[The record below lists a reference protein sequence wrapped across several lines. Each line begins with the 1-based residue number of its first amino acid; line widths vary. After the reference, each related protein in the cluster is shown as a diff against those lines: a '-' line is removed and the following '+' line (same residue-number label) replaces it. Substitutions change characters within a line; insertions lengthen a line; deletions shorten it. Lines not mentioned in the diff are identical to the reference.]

1 MARSWGQKVVELARE
16 GRSLPAWVDAF
27 LVPGAH
33 INPMAAVIAA
43 LVVIGFLVPPF
54 AVFFDLV
61 N

>member
-1 MARSWGQKVVELARE
+1 MAFRTTG
-16 GRSLPAWVDAF
+16 
-27 LVPGAH
+27 
-33 INPMAAVIAA
+33 AVIAA